1 MISLRL
7 TPVFAVAASVTAFIM
22 IKRSNEKWEKTIR
35 EDERRKVAQVDTIDL
50 NTRTCTPRER
60 GYITPSRKEYL
71 KKRKDVWA
79 PPGVIPAP
87 LRPVDSIRVI
97 PGSRAGP
104 LWFED
109 T

>member
-7 TPVFAVAASVTAFIM
+7 TPVLAVAASVTAFIM
-22 IKRSNEKWEKTIR
+22 FKRSNEKWEKAIR
-35 EDERRKVAQVDTIDL
+35 QNERDKVAEAHFVDL
-50 NTRTCTPRER
+50 NTHELVPREH
-60 GYITPSRKEYL
+60 GYIAPSRKEYL

-97 PGSRAGP
+97 PGSRPGP